1 MTRLNSRLNSHL
13 NSRQANMHANPD
25 ASQQYRADR
34 KRRSRPLLALLA
46 PLALSGMVAAS
57 PFVSSGVQADYPVR
71 DIRLI
76 VPWPAGGGADAIS
89 R

>member
-1 MTRLNSRLNSHL
+1 MTHLNSRLNS
-13 NSRQANMHANPD
+13 RQANVNASSN
-25 ASQQYRADR
+25 ASQQSRAGR
-34 KRRSRPLLALLA
+34 KRCSRPLLALLA

>member
-1 MTRLNSRLNSHL
+1 MTHLNSRLNS
-13 NSRQANMHANPD
+13 RQANVNASSN
-25 ASQQYRADR
+25 ASQQSRADR